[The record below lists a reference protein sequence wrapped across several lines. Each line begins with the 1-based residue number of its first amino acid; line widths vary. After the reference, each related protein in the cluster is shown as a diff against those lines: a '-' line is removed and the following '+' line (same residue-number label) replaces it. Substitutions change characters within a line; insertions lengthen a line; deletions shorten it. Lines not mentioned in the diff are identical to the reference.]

1 MTILR
6 KPATE
11 PASQHLRS
19 LRRQSV
25 LGIGT
30 ATLLLVALCAWAT
43 TAQLT
48 GAVVARG
55 QFVVQSNV
63 KKVQHPAGGIVGEL
77 LVKEGDVVQAGDLLI
92 RLDETVLRANLQVV
106 LKQADELRIRAAR
119 LTCERAGCDEP
130 QFPPDLMAR
139 SDDPDVAQLIV
150 SERALF
156 DARRDARMSVKKRL
170 QQRILQLAKEIE
182 GLEVQKKARTKQSAI
197 ADEELEGLKKLKE
210 QKLIQTQR
218 FNSLEREYV
227 DLEGQKGQLEASIA
241 QSQGKVVETEL
252 QIINIDDDFRAETSK
267 ELTEVQPKIAALVE
281 QRIAAEE
288 QLKRTEIRAP
298 QTGFVHQL
306 AVHTVGGVI
315 AAGEPVMLIVPMN
328 DPLRLEV
335 KVAPQDIDQ
344 LFVGQEA
351 IVRIQAFNQRTTP
364 QLSGQ
369 VAQVSADVTNDP
381 ELQSSYYVV
390 SLSLSDSE
398 IDRLGDLRL
407 VAGMQAEAFIK
418 TTERSFFEY
427 LLKPLTEQM
436 ARAFKD
442 R

>member
-1 MTILR
+1 MTILKGSAR
-6 KPATE
+6 Q

-25 LGIGT
+25 LGIGSVT
-30 ATLLLVALCAWAT
+30 VLLGALGAWAA
-43 TAQLT
+43 TAQLS
-48 GAVVARG
+48 GAVVASG

-77 LVKEGDVVQAGDLLI
+77 LVEEGDLVQAGDLLI

-106 LKQADELRIRAAR
+106 LKQAEELRIRAAR

-130 QFPPDLMAR
+130 EFPPDLLAR
-139 SDDPDVAQLIV
+139 SDDPDVTQLIAG
-150 SERALF
+150 ERALF
-156 DARRDARMSVKKRL
+156 AARRDARTSVKKRL
-170 QQRILQLAKEIE
+170 QQRILQLGKEIE
-182 GLEVQKKARTKQSAI
+182 GLEVQKKARTRQSAI
-197 ADEELEGLKKLKE
+197 ADDELDGLKKLKA

-218 FNSLEREYV
+218 FNSLEREFV
-227 DLEGQKGQLEASIA
+227 DLEGQKGQLEATIA
-241 QSQGKVVETEL
+241 QSQGKVVETEM

-267 ELTEVQPKIAALVE
+267 ELTEVQPKIAELVE
-281 QRIAAEE
+281 QRIAAED

-298 QTGFVHQL
+298 QTGYVHQL
-306 AVHTVGGVI
+306 VVHTVGGVI

-351 IVRIQAFNQRTTP
+351 TVRIQAFNQRTTP
-364 QLSGQ
+364 ELEGQ

-381 ELQSSYYVV
+381 ELQTSYYLVR
-390 SLSLSDSE
+390 LSLSESE
-398 IDRLGDLRL
+398 ISRLGGLRL

-427 LLKPLTEQM
+427 LLKPLSEQM
-436 ARAFKD
+436 SRAFKD

>member
-1 MTILR
+1 MTIL
-6 KPATE
+6 KEPARN

-19 LRRQSV
+19 LRRQSA
-25 LGIGT
+25 LGICIV
-30 ATLLLVALCAWAT
+30 VALLGALGAWAA
-43 TAQLT
+43 TAQLS
-48 GAVVARG
+48 GAVVAAG

-77 LVKEGDVVQAGDLLI
+77 MVKEGDLVQAGDLLI
-92 RLDETVLRANLQVV
+92 RLDETVLRANLQVI

-119 LTCERAGCDEP
+119 LVCERANCDEVE
-130 QFPPDLMAR
+130 FPPDLLAR
-139 SDDPDVAQLIV
+139 PNDPDVVQLIA

-156 DARRDARMSVKKRL
+156 AARRDARTSVKKRL

-182 GLEVQKKARTKQSAI
+182 GLDVQKKARTQQSAI
-197 ADEELEGLKKLKE
+197 ADEELEGLKTLKL
-210 QKLIQTQR
+210 QKLILTQR
-218 FNSLEREYV
+218 YNSLEREYI
-227 DLEGQKGQLEASIA
+227 DLEGQKGQLEAAIA
-241 QSQGKVVETEL
+241 QSQGRVVETEL

-267 ELTEVQPKIAALVE
+267 ELTEVQPKIAELVE
-281 QRIAAEE
+281 QRTAAED

-306 AVHTVGGVI
+306 LVHTVGGVI
-315 AAGEPVMLIVPMN
+315 MAGEPVMLIVPVN

-335 KVAPQDIDQ
+335 RVAPQDIDQ

-351 IVRIQAFNQRTTP
+351 IVRIAAFNRRTTP
-364 QLSGQ
+364 ELAGQ
-369 VAQVSADVTNDP
+369 VARISADVSKDP
-381 ELQSSYYVV
+381 ESEMPYYLVR
-390 SLSLSDSE
+390 LSLSESE
-398 IDRLGDLRL
+398 LDRLGGLHL

-427 LLKPLTEQM
+427 ILKPLSEQM
-436 ARAFKD
+436 SRAFKD